1 MPRKAVAWDEWFM
14 RYAFHGHESELDLKD
29 IVTFEPELAKK
40 IARLQGEPDV
50 EEAIAVVLDVF
61 GGAYVREQR
70 SHLEKIGASW
80 ARLAP
85 LATGD
90 NDRERVRAI
99 PDRLGYRFD
108 SVWREGRAALH
119 LMLRSV
125 ALTHGCSMRDAP
137 LHVDEQSVAM
147 LMEALVDGLR
157 AGFAASVDAAI
168 AVELLERAVGSSKG
182 GAKVSRALDF
192 DWAAEITRTNPQGQA
207 VTSP

>member
-1 MPRKAVAWDEWFM
+1 M
-14 RYAFHGHESELDLKD
+14 RYAFHGHESNLDLKD
-29 IVTFEPELAKK
+29 IVSFEPELAKK
-40 IARLQGEPDV
+40 IARLQGEPEV

-61 GGAYVREQR
+61 GAAYVREQR
-70 SHLEKIGASW
+70 AHLEKIGQSW
-80 ARLAP
+80 VRLAP

-125 ALTHGCSMRDAP
+125 ALTHGCSIRDAA
-137 LHVDEQSVAM
+137 LHVDAESIAQ
-147 LMEALVDGLR
+147 LMEALIDGLR
-157 AGFAASVDAAI
+157 AGFAQSVDAAI
-168 AVELLERAVGSSKG
+168 AIELLERAVNSEQG

-192 DWAAEITRTNPQGQA
+192 DWAAEIVRTDPGEHS
-207 VTSP
+207 VTTSP